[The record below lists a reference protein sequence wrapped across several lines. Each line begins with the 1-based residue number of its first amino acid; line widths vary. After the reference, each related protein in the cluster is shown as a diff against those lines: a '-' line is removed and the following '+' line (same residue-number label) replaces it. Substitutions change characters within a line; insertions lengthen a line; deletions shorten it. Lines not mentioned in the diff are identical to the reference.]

1 MMSMAKMT
9 MGAGKMPSAMHSA
22 VAPQRAA
29 QPDMGKTRRHVG
41 VGRAKSNSER
51 MSKRIKHPKRRY

>member
-1 MMSMAKMT
+1 MT